1 MSEETVQHGDAGNRG
16 LEHEG
21 PGFEREDLG
30 AKTVFAFLLGLV
42 VLGVVVYFIANGV
55 YWSLDRYSGAH
66 QPAQNPMKQNV
77 ETDTRD
83 ERPADVRATIQR
95 IFPEPRL
102 ETDERS
108 EINEARRREDEQLNS
123 YGWVDQPAGV
133 VHIPI
138 ERAMQLVLARGLA
151 VRPESQATPAGVASR
166 GQAQEKTPSHGSK
179 P

>member
-1 MSEETVQHGDAGNRG
+1 MSDETVKHGDSGNPG
-16 LEHEG
+16 FEPE
-21 PGFEREDLG
+21 GFEREGFEHEDMG

-42 VLGVVVYFIANGV
+42 VLGVVVYFVANGV

-83 ERPADVRATIQR
+83 ERTADVRATVRR

-108 EINEARRREDEQLNS
+108 EINDFRLREEEQLNS

-138 ERAMQLVLARGLA
+138 ERAMQLLVARGLA
-151 VRPESQATPAGVASR
+151 VRPESAATPASGA
-166 GQAQEKTPSHGSK
+166 GGGKEAAHGSK

>member
-1 MSEETVQHGDAGNRG
+1 MSDETVQHGDSGNRG
-16 LEHEG
+16 SEPEGLE
-21 PGFEREDLG
+21 PAGFEREDLG

-42 VLGVVVYFIANGV
+42 VLGVVVYFVANGV

-83 ERPADVRATIQR
+83 ERPPDVRATIQR

-108 EINEARRREDEQLNS
+108 EINEVRRREDEQLNS
-123 YGWVDQPAGV
+123 YGWIDQPAGV

-151 VRPESQATPAGVASR
+151 VRPPSEATPNGVASGGKDAVHR
-166 GQAQEKTPSHGSK
+166 SK

>member
-1 MSEETVQHGDAGNRG
+1 MSDETVKHGDSRNQGLKPQGFEAEG
-16 LEHEG
+16 LERE
-21 PGFEREDLG
+21 GFEREDLG
-30 AKTVFAFLLGLV
+30 AKAVFSFLLGLA
-42 VLGVVVYFIANGV
+42 VLGVIVYFVANGV

-83 ERPADVRATIQR
+83 ERAADVKATIQR

-108 EINEARRREDEQLNS
+108 EINDFRLREEEQLNS

-138 ERAMQLVLARGLA
+138 ERAMQLVVARGLA
-151 VRPESQATPAGVASR
+151 VRPEQKAVPAS
-166 GQAQEKTPSHGSK
+166 TGSGGK
-179 P
+179 PVGH

>member
-1 MSEETVQHGDAGNRG
+1 MSDETVKHGDSANQGF
-16 LEHEG
+16 EHEG
-21 PGFEREDLG
+21 FEHEDMA
-30 AKTVFAFLLGLV
+30 AKTVFSFLFGLV
-42 VLGVVVYFIANGV
+42 VLGVIVYFVANGV

-102 ETDERS
+102 ETDERT
-108 EINEARRREDEQLNS
+108 EINDFRLREEEQLNS
-123 YGWVDQPAGV
+123 YGWIDQPAGV

-138 ERAMQLVLARGLA
+138 ERAMQLVVARGLA
-151 VRPESQATPAGVASR
+151 VRPQSEAGAAGGAS
-166 GQAQEKTPSHGSK
+166 GGKEGAK
-179 P
+179 PRPGTKGTEQ

>member
-1 MSEETVQHGDAGNRG
+1 MSDETVKHGDSGNQ
-16 LEHEG
+16 
-21 PGFEREDLG
+21 GFEHQDLG
-30 AKTVFAFLLGLV
+30 AKTVFAFLLGLM
-42 VLGVVVYFIANGV
+42 VLGVVVYFVANGV

-95 IFPEPRL
+95 VFPEPRL

-108 EINEARRREDEQLNS
+108 EINDFRRREEEQLNR

-138 ERAMQLVLARGLA
+138 ERAMQLVVARGLA
-151 VRPESQATPAGVASR
+151 VRPESERTPASV
-166 GQAQEKTPSHGSK
+166 GSGGKEAGNEAK

>member
-1 MSEETVQHGDAGNRG
+1 MSGETVKHGNSGDGNSG
-16 LEHEG
+16 DGSFEHEG
-21 PGFEREDLG
+21 FEHEDMG

-42 VLGVVVYFIANGV
+42 VLGVVVYFVANGV

-83 ERPADVRATIQR
+83 ERPADVRATVQR

-102 ETDERS
+102 DTDERS
-108 EINEARRREDEQLNS
+108 EINDFRLREEEQLNS

-138 ERAMQLVLARGLA
+138 ERAMQLVLARGLR
-151 VRPESQATPAGVASR
+151 VRPESEATPARVAS
-166 GQAQEKTPSHGSK
+166 GEEAAAHGSK

>member
-1 MSEETVQHGDAGNRG
+1 MSDETVKHGDSGNQG
-16 LEHEG
+16 FEHEG
-21 PGFEREDLG
+21 FEHEDMG

-42 VLGVVVYFIANGV
+42 VLGVVVYFVANGV

-83 ERPADVRATIQR
+83 ERPADVRANIQR

-102 ETDERS
+102 ETDERT
-108 EINEARRREDEQLNS
+108 EINDFRLREEEQLNS

-138 ERAMQLVLARGLA
+138 ERAMQLVVARGLA
-151 VRPESQATPAGVASR
+151 ARPQSEATAAS
-166 GQAQEKTPSHGSK
+166 GASGGKEAAK
-179 P
+179 PRQGIKGTEQ

>member
-1 MSEETVQHGDAGNRG
+1 MSDETVQHEDSGNQ
-16 LEHEG
+16 
-21 PGFEREDLG
+21 GFEREDMG
-30 AKTVFAFLLGLV
+30 AKAVFSFLLGLV
-42 VLGVVVYFIANGV
+42 ALGVIVYFVANGV
-55 YWSLDRYSGAH
+55 YWSLDRYSGVH

-83 ERPADVRATIQR
+83 ERPADVRANIQR

-102 ETDERS
+102 ETDERT
-108 EINEARRREDEQLNS
+108 EINDFRLREEEQLNS

-138 ERAMQLVLARGLA
+138 ERAMQLVVARGLA
-151 VRPESQATPAGVASR
+151 VRPPGEATPAKVAS
-166 GQAQEKTPSHGSK
+166 GGKEGAHGTK

>member
-1 MSEETVQHGDAGNRG
+1 MSDETVKHGDSGNQG
-16 LEHEG
+16 FEHE
-21 PGFEREDLG
+21 DMG

-42 VLGVVVYFIANGV
+42 VLGVIVYFVANGV

-83 ERPADVRATIQR
+83 ERPADVRANIQR

-102 ETDERS
+102 ETDERT
-108 EINEARRREDEQLNS
+108 EINDFRLREEEQLNS

-138 ERAMQLVLARGLA
+138 ERAMQLVVARGLA
-151 VRPESQATPAGVASR
+151 VRPRSEASAAS
-166 GQAQEKTPSHGSK
+166 GASGGKEAAK
-179 P
+179 PRPGIKGTEP